1 MDLLDVDIKFKNFK
15 KGVDPRLWTAWGGWD
30 QSITPSA
37 VEEKL
42 SMIFNRDDKTSE
54 ETVFASKEV
63 EKRGRIRRK
72 RTKKEK
78 WEEEGVLPQ

>member
-1 MDLLDVDIKFKNFK
+1 
-15 KGVDPRLWTAWGGWD
+15 
-30 QSITPSA
+30 
-37 VEEKL
+37 
-42 SMIFNRDDKTSE
+42 MIFNRDDKTSE

-78 WEEEGVLPQ
+78 